1 MKKIGDLMM
10 SNKEDLKETALYKG
24 AENPVIYLREFNIK
38 LKCTFH
44 LVFFP
49 FDTQTCSIT
58 LKAGTE
64 VRNSIQL
71 VGETVNFTGD
81 RELATFNVIGWELET
96 DEVSSDIDVKVN
108 IVLKRQIAQHL
119 LGIYLP
125 SIFIMI
131 IAQVRICD
139 GFQNHL

>member
-1 MKKIGDLMM
+1 MM

-24 AENPVIYLREFNIK
+24 AENLVIYLREFNIQ

-44 LVFFP
+44 LVYFP

-58 LKAGTE
+58 LKAGNE
-64 VRNSIQL
+64 LRNFIKL
-71 VGETVNFTGD
+71 VGESVEYTGD
-81 RELATFNVIGWELET
+81 RELATFNVVRWEIET
-96 DEVSSDIDVKVN
+96 DEESTDIDVKVN
-108 IVLKRQIAQHL
+108 IVLKRQITQHL

-131 IAQVRICD
+131 IAQVRI
-139 GFQNHL
+139 L